1 MRNLS
6 VSMKLITG
14 FGIVLVLM
22 LLSGIFSIFNLTG
35 INKEV
40 ERYSKYSVPNAEYIR
55 AMQVNMRSTM
65 HELLEA
71 MNDDPEDAGKALSA
85 ADQHTKAALGKLDDF
100 KGNQSDNKRNADIEQ
115 AKTIINSAD
124 SVRKEIS
131 ELILQNTETSHKRA
145 VELYKEQYSPQIERA
160 ISIMENFAASSHEKS
175 KVQKIEAD
183 RIMLRTQI
191 LLLTVSILSILI
203 TIVVVIV
210 IRKSILV
217 PVQKI
222 IVMNKEAARGN
233 LSSEIEYKS
242 RDEFGQMIEYIR
254 ESNALQ
260 SKLIEDIIEKFT
272 KISEGDLQFDVSM
285 DYPGDYELL
294 KEAIEATA
302 SNLNATMQTIN
313 MAASQVS
320 AGASQVSDG
329 ALALASGSTE
339 QASSVEHL
347 TASVEHIA
355 ARTEENSS
363 IVKAVTEYVG
373 QAGKGAESGNDYMQ
387 KLTEAMA
394 EIDTASNEIVNITKA
409 IDDIA
414 FQTNMLSLNAAIE
427 AARAGSAGKGF
438 TVVADEVRNLAGK
451 SAEAAKQ
458 TAELIQ
464 NTVTA
469 VARGTELTAQT
480 AQVLQKVGANTRKVT
495 DSFAQIE
502 QTSAEQS
509 DAIDQIKQGLRQVSA
524 VVQTNAAT
532 AEENS
537 ATSEEMSAQADT
549 LRAEVEKFKLNDG
562 IQTGYVSEDDSEV
575 REIPEAETS
584 PHLGAENGG
593 NLDLGKY

>member
-1 MRNLS
+1 M
-6 VSMKLITG
+6 
-14 FGIVLVLM
+14 
-22 LLSGIFSIFNLTG
+22 
-35 INKEV
+35 
-40 ERYSKYSVPNAEYIR
+40 
-55 AMQVNMRSTM
+55 
-65 HELLEA
+65 
-71 MNDDPEDAGKALSA
+71 
-85 ADQHTKAALGKLDDF
+85 
-100 KGNQSDNKRNADIEQ
+100 
-115 AKTIINSAD
+115 
-124 SVRKEIS
+124 
-131 ELILQNTETSHKRA
+131 
-145 VELYKEQYSPQIERA
+145 
-160 ISIMENFAASSHEKS
+160 
-175 KVQKIEAD
+175 
-183 RIMLRTQI
+183 
-191 LLLTVSILSILI
+191 
-203 TIVVVIV
+203 
-210 IRKSILV
+210 
-217 PVQKI
+217 
-222 IVMNKEAARGN
+222 
-233 LSSEIEYKS
+233 
-242 RDEFGQMIEYIR
+242 
-254 ESNALQ
+254 
-260 SKLIEDIIEKFT
+260 
-272 KISEGDLQFDVSM
+272 
-285 DYPGDYELL
+285 
-294 KEAIEATA
+294 
-302 SNLNATMQTIN
+302 
-313 MAASQVS
+313 
-320 AGASQVSDG
+320 
-329 ALALASGSTE
+329 
-339 QASSVEHL
+339 
-347 TASVEHIA
+347 
-355 ARTEENSS
+355 
-363 IVKAVTEYVG
+363 G